1 MKIFTLRA
9 RTLLPLAAVGGALLL
24 GLAAVFL
31 VPPVQSAFSSTSGRQ
46 LPIYSVQTDEKKAA
60 LGINCAWDDADIL
73 PMISTLQEYD
83 VKATFFLLGEW
94 AAKYPAAARTIALAG
109 QEIGSHANTHRDLDT
124 LSEEE
129 ILQEIASSCQNI
141 EAACGV
147 RPVLLRPPSGSYNDA
162 VIQCI
167 HRAGCIPIQW
177 NLDTLDWQGLSAE
190 EIAARVSRQLQPGSI
205 LLLHAGAE
213 YSAEALPLILQTA
226 RQIGYQLVP
235 VGELIDPDSET
246 VDHTG
251 MQLAAPAS

>member
-1 MKIFTLRA
+1 M
-9 RTLLPLAAVGGALLL
+9 
-24 GLAAVFL
+24 
-31 VPPVQSAFSSTSGRQ
+31 GRQ
-46 LPIYSVQTDEKKAA
+46 IPCRRPDH
-60 LGINCAWDDADIL
+60 
-73 PMISTLQEYD
+73 
-83 VKATFFLLGEW
+83 
-94 AAKYPAAARTIALAG
+94 RAG
-109 QEIGSHANTHRDLDT
+109 RAGNRQPRQ
-124 LSEEE
+124 EE

-141 EAACGV
+141 EEACGV
-147 RPVLLRPPSGSYNDA
+147 RPVLLRPPSGSYNDT

-213 YSAEALPLILQTA
+213 YSAEALPLILKTA
-226 RQIGYQLVP
+226 RQMGYQLVP
-235 VGELIDPDSET
+235 VGELIDPDSKT

>member
-94 AAKYPAAARTIALAG
+94 AAKYPAAARIIALAG

-167 HRAGCIPIQW
+167 HRSGCIPIQW
-177 NLDTLDWQGLSAE
+177 NLA
-190 EIAARVSRQLQPGSI
+190 
-205 LLLHAGAE
+205 
-213 YSAEALPLILQTA
+213 
-226 RQIGYQLVP
+226 P
-235 VGELIDPDSET
+235 VW
-246 VDHTG
+246 
-251 MQLAAPAS
+251 

>member
-141 EAACGV
+141 EESCGT

-167 HRAGCIPIQW
+167 HRSGCIPSGIW
-177 NLDTLDWQGLSAE
+177 THW
-190 EIAARVSRQLQPGSI
+190 
-205 LLLHAGAE
+205 
-213 YSAEALPLILQTA
+213 
-226 RQIGYQLVP
+226 
-235 VGELIDPDSET
+235 
-246 VDHTG
+246 TG
-251 MQLAAPAS
+251 RDFPPKKSPRGCPASCSPAASCCCTPAQNIPPKRCR

>member
-109 QEIGSHANTHRDLDT
+109 QEIGSHANTHRDLDRGGNPAGDR
-124 LSEEE
+124 LLLPEHRGGLRGQAGS
-129 ILQEIASSCQNI
+129 
-141 EAACGV
+141 AA
-147 RPVLLRPPSGSYNDA
+147 PA
-162 VIQCI
+162 V
-167 HRAGCIPIQW
+167 
-177 NLDTLDWQGLSAE
+177 
-190 EIAARVSRQLQPGSI
+190 RQLQ
-205 LLLHAGAE
+205 
-213 YSAEALPLILQTA
+213 
-226 RQIGYQLVP
+226 
-235 VGELIDPDSET
+235 
-246 VDHTG
+246 
-251 MQLAAPAS
+251 

>member
-1 MKIFTLRA
+1 MKIWTLRL
-9 RTLLPLAAVGGALLL
+9 RLLPACLLL
-24 GLAAVFL
+24 VGLTAGIAACFARPVRAVFL
-31 VPPVQSAFSSTSGRQ
+31 STDGRN

-109 QEIGSHANTHRDLDT
+109 QEIGSHANTHRDLDR

-141 EAACGV
+141 EEACGV
-147 RPVLLRPPSGSYNDA
+147 RPVLFRPPSGSYNDA

-177 NLDTLDWQGLSAE
+177 SLDTLDWQGLSAE

-205 LLLHAGAE
+205 LLLHAGAQH
-213 YSAEALPLILQTA
+213 SAKALPLILQTA
-226 RQIGYQLVP
+226 QQMGYQLVP
-235 VGELIDPDSET
+235 VGELLYPDSAA

-251 MQLAAPAS
+251 MQLAPEGQGS